1 MSDSDQRGTWFEF
14 HSLHFTNLSHT
25 MLGSSYM
32 NATLVDSYLKRGAH
46 IITQAPMEDTVV
58 DFWRM
63 VWDKKVCVIANLLTD
78 KEIDEV
84 RFCRFSCILY

>member
-1 MSDSDQRGTWFEF
+1 
-14 HSLHFTNLSHT
+14 

-32 NATLVDSYLKRGAH
+32 NGTLVDSYLKRGAH
-46 IITQAPMEDTVV
+46 IITQAPMEGTVV

-63 VWDKKVCVIANLLTD
+63 VWDKKVCVIVNLLTD

-84 RFCRFSCILY
+84 REESLVGISLRECRKFWLTF

>member
-1 MSDSDQRGTWFEF
+1 
-14 HSLHFTNLSHT
+14 

-84 RFCRFSCILY
+84 RFCRFSCILYWSIFREWPLKYDVADMKFCEGPG